1 MKPKSW
7 IMLLAAL
14 LVAGGLWQVGG
25 GTYIYAKAW
34 LSQVLLEKAWAG
46 RLAGSEAADVKPWL
60 WADTSPVA
68 RVSVPALGADHIVL
82 ADASARTLAFGPAH
96 LAGTALPGERG
107 HSVITGHRDT
117 HFTFLKDL
125 KAGDVIDLQQ
135 PDGGNMRF
143 RVTGT
148 EIFDSRTARFSPV
161 IGRRVMTLVTCY
173 PFNSARTGQPHRYAV
188 FTEALVGIES

>member
-1 MKPKSW
+1 
-7 IMLLAAL
+7 MLLAAL

-34 LSQVLLEKAWAG
+34 LAQVLLEKAWAA
-46 RLAGSEAADVKPWL
+46 RLAGREAAAAKPWP

-68 RVSVPALGADHIVL
+68 RISVPGLGVDQIVL
-82 ADASARTLAFGPAH
+82 AGASARTLAFGPAH
-96 LAGTALPGERG
+96 LAGTAMPGERG

-125 KAGDVIDLQQ
+125 EVGDVVELQQ
-135 PDGGNMRF
+135 TDGGNMRF

-148 EIFDSRTARFSPV
+148 EIFDSRTARLSPV
-161 IGRRVMTLVTCY
+161 GDRRVMTLVTCY

-188 FTEALVGIES
+188 FTEALVGIDP